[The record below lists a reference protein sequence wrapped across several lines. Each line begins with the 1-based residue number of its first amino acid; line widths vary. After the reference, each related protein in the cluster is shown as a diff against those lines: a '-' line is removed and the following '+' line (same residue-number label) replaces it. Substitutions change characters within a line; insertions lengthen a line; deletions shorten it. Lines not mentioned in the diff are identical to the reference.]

1 MRRRLYSDRKLS
13 KFLCSYLA
21 ISLMLLNVV
30 PFDYAAAMAAE
41 SALTSATESV
51 ATKPTTTLI
60 ASKPFATAPAATL
73 TPTPTDAETSGLSF
87 SLVESKAPIE
97 KPVKVPS
104 APAEDLPAE
113 RVDEIFQRLSPL
125 TKVDKKAFVLPED
138 SLVRPKIPGIQT
150 LETFPPKDGLETREK
165 PVVDMSTTP
174 LTVRRV
180 SHSGVVDTV
189 TQFAMTF
196 SQPMVPVSEARAFP
210 SIKAVEMKPQ
220 PKGNWKWAGPQ
231 TVLFEPEGGRL
242 PKSTEY
248 VVTVPAGTE
257 SANGAK
263 SVKAQSWTITTPTA
277 RVTNFYPNHGPQD
290 QTPVLVAVFD
300 QDIDRVAVL
309 KNTRVSVGREEFAPR
324 LVDDA
329 TVEKNATLKSALKDV
344 PAKRWIAFRA
354 ENPLP
359 YGSSVKVSFLP
370 GTPSL
375 EGPLKTEKA
384 QDFTVAIY
392 GPLRLVRGPEPN
404 VSPERWAQRRFFFS
418 NPIDTAKGKF
428 DEKMI
433 KITPTVDGAEW
444 RASHTSIWLTG
455 RLKPFTK
462 YTVVFDKNI
471 ADTFGQT
478 LGRDTT
484 TTFTTGAL
492 NMALN
497 DIGALNTFP
506 YGQKP
511 IVSFFAQAVPQVRL
525 TVYKATPSEWPEYV
539 RSRYNHRYQPPNKI
553 ATKTFKVGDE
563 DVKFDYDLTPHL
575 KNGLGQFII
584 SAETVGAPHNRDRE
598 IQSWIQVTKIGID
611 AFQGKNLLA
620 LATSLADGTP
630 LQGVDLT
637 SLNANDTATTDAN
650 GLAKLPL
657 SSSDEKAMLLVARK
671 GDDVAFVPATYYRG
685 GWTYHSSRSELK
697 WFTVTDRQLYKPGEK
712 VTVKGWTRGMKFSPN
727 EAIQL
732 FPAQLDSVTYKL
744 NAYDGTELISGEAP
758 VDSTGGFS
766 FEATLPE
773 KMNLGD
779 ASLILMASSKKRV
792 LFPGENQDSDVA
804 HYFAN
809 ATTYLPIKIQ
819 EFRRPEFEMN
829 VASSS
834 GNSILL
840 GDTTSLTAKTQYFAG
855 GVLQDAPIIW
865 SAAVRQSQF
874 SPPGW
879 SDFSF
884 GQSRPFWSSPVRRS
898 RGIFPQ
904 AGATLATKSLS
915 GITDATGAHTVDLKF
930 EKLKEPF
937 PVSASCE
944 ATVNDVNRQ
953 SWSDKVSI
961 LIHPADTYVGV
972 KPAKWFFHK
981 GEPVEIRYIAT
992 DLDGKAK
999 PGSRVVV
1006 KLLRVD
1012 KDGKDVEVARQNLS
1026 SAEIPQAIK
1035 LVPKEGGQHFVVAT
1049 VFDDKERANETRVS
1063 TWIEGDTPALAQKA
1077 ELQNIVLI
1085 PDRKE
1090 YQPGDSA
1097 EIMIASPFSPSHGV
1111 VTVRRNTIVST
1122 IPVNLDSSSKTVKI
1136 PITQDYYPN
1145 VTVEVYLTGKNATYA
1160 SGTVEL
1166 KVPPRARTL
1175 TLQAVASQK
1184 ELSPGGDTTIDI
1196 NLKHSDGKPVRDG
1209 KVTLM
1214 VADESILALA
1224 DYKWPDPIDVFYPAS
1239 TPNTQHSYLRQS
1251 VIKPQP
1257 QPEQNSMDERGGG
1270 AIPPASP
1277 MPVAT
1282 RAELAGGEI
1291 GRVEG
1296 PRDTNLFQVSPTM
1309 SAFGQARQFK
1319 TAAGQLSQLSSVDH
1333 AMPSGGV
1340 FKSVGTREQ
1349 AAPITVR
1356 TNFAALALFVP
1367 TIATDE
1373 NGKAQVKLHLP
1384 DSLTRYRI
1392 MAAAI
1397 YGDDSFG
1404 STESNVTARLPLMV
1418 KPSAPRFLHF
1428 GDKCELPVVLQNQT
1442 DKPLKVEVV
1451 IRADN
1456 AQLRDVAATRNFE
1469 RQPRSTVDDSKA
1481 ENNTDTVDGANE
1493 TNGTN
1498 GTSGTNETNETNG
1511 TTSSNNGDTSGG
1523 SPQVAQ
1529 QAGKVVEVP
1538 ANNRVEVRFPVSTV
1552 DEGKAN
1558 FQCAAVSGGVSDA
1571 SEFSVPV
1578 LVPATME
1585 SFAAYGQIDKGA
1597 VLQKLDRPKDVYEQ
1611 VGGLSIST
1619 SSTAVQSLTDAYFYL
1634 KNYSY
1639 GCSEQISSR
1648 MIAMLSLQDVLV
1660 SFGKLKGSAQAEFT
1674 EFVKK
1679 DIAELLK
1686 RQNSDGSFGLWKAG
1700 EHEKWPYV
1708 SIQVAQALDLAKDKD
1723 YQVDPEVLRKSE
1735 HFLKNIA
1742 SYIPKEYSERTKIA
1756 IEARALNVRYRMND
1770 VDASAARR
1778 LIQRSLKAG
1787 SKSSKG
1793 EPPRPLPKMATD
1805 KISNDL
1811 SLECAGWLLPIISGD
1826 KDSAAEVQLIR
1837 KMFDA
1842 SIKETAS
1849 TASTN
1854 DVGYG
1859 DWGYCIFYSPR
1870 RTDAIV
1876 LEALMADQPQSE
1888 LIPKM
1893 VRGLLAHRKNGA
1905 WEGPQENGYI
1915 LQALDKYF
1923 GKYESQTPNF
1933 ESQTWLGETL
1943 VGLQKFVGRSTETK
1957 TLNLPMSFLAKRNDS
1972 DLVINKVGAGR
1983 LYYRI
1988 GLDYAPKNLVLKPAD
2003 FGFTVERTYEAVD
2016 DVDDVKQDDKGVW
2029 HFKSGAT
2036 VRTKLKFSNP
2046 GARYHVA
2053 MMDPLPAGAEP
2064 LNPDLSGSITQV
2076 PPKAQSTAPSGG
2088 RIPTGR
2094 GGIVPLPLTPV
2105 VQESPYIW
2113 WWPRNWFEHQN
2124 LRDHQ
2129 AEAFQSLLYAG
2140 KYDYTYLMRATTPGD
2155 YIVPPTKLEEMY
2167 MPETFGRSGSDHVV
2181 IE

>member
-41 SALTSATESV
+41 SAPTSATESV
-51 ATKPTTTLI
+51 ATNPTTNLI
-60 ASKPFATAPAATL
+60 ASKPFATAPAATS
-73 TPTPTDAETSGLSF
+73 TPTGDETSGLSF

-104 APAEDLPAE
+104 APAEELPTE

-125 TKVDKKAFVLPED
+125 TKLDKKAFVLPED

-150 LETFPPKDGLETREK
+150 LETFPPKGGLETREK

-290 QTPVLVAVFD
+290 QTPVMVAVFD

-309 KNTRVSVGREEFAPR
+309 KNTRVSVGREEFALR

-329 TVEKNATLKSALKDV
+329 TVEKNETFKSALKDV
-344 PAKRWIAFRA
+344 SAKRWVAFRA

-392 GPLRLVRGPEPN
+392 GPLRLVRGPEHA
-404 VSPERWAQRRFFFS
+404 VSPDRWAQRRFFFS
-418 NPIDTAKGKF
+418 NPIDTTKGKF

-433 KITPTVDGAEW
+433 KITPAVDDAEW
-444 RASHTSIWLTG
+444 RASYTSIWLTG
-455 RLKPFTK
+455 NLKSFTK

-471 ADTFGQT
+471 TDTFGQT

-484 TTFTTGAL
+484 TTFTTGER
-492 NMALN
+492 NRALN
-497 DIGALNTFP
+497 DPGVLSTIP

-511 IVSFFAQAVPQVRL
+511 IISYYVQGVPQVRL
-525 TVYKATPSEWPEYV
+525 TVYKVTPSDWLEYAEN
-539 RSRYNHRYQPPNKI
+539 RYNQAYQPRNKI
-553 ATKTFKVGDE
+553 ATKTIKVDYEGA
-563 DVKFDYDLTPHL
+563 KFDYDLTPHL

-584 SAETVGAPHNRDRE
+584 AVGTIGAPHNRDGE
-598 IQSWIQVTKIGID
+598 INSWIQVTKLGID

-637 SLNANDTATTDAN
+637 LLNGNNTATTDSN
-650 GLAKLPL
+650 GLAKLPI
-657 SSSDEKAMLLVARK
+657 STEHEKSLLLVARK
-671 GDDVAFVPATYYRG
+671 GDDVAFVPASEYRR
-685 GWTYHSSRSELK
+685 GWTYEPRQAELK
-697 WFTVTDRQLYKPGEK
+697 WFIVTDRQLYKPGEK
-712 VTVKGWTRGMKFSPN
+712 VTVKGWTRGMKYSPN

-732 FPAQLDSVTYKL
+732 FPAQLDSVEYKL
-744 NAYDGTELISGEAP
+744 NSYDGKALISGEAP

-773 KMNLGD
+773 KMNLGN
-779 ASLILMASSKKRV
+779 AALILTASSKTPAH
-792 LFPGENQDSDVA
+792 FPGEKQTSEISS
-804 HYFAN
+804 YFSHVE
-809 ATTYLPIKIQ
+809 THIPLKIQ
-819 EFRRPEFEMN
+819 DFRRPEFEMK
-829 VASSS
+829 VASSG

-855 GVLQDAPIIW
+855 GVLPDAPIAW
-865 SAAVRQSQF
+865 SVAARESQF
-874 SPPGW
+874 APPGW

-884 GQSRPFWSSPVRRS
+884 GHSSPFWTLPVRHS
-898 RGIFPQ
+898 RGIFPPDV
-904 AGATLATKSLS
+904 GVPLAIRSLS
-915 GITDATGAHTVDLKF
+915 GVTNASGTHTVDLKF
-930 EKLKEPF
+930 DKLKAPL
-937 PVSASCE
+937 PISASCE
-944 ATVNDVNRQ
+944 ATVSDVNRQ

-961 LIHPADTYVGV
+961 LIHPADTYIGV
-972 KPAKWFFHK
+972 KLSKWFYRK

-1006 KLLRVD
+1006 KLVRVD
-1012 KDGKDVEVARQNLS
+1012 KDGKDVEVARQNLN
-1026 SAEIPQAIK
+1026 SADIPQATK

-1063 TWIEGDTPALAQKA
+1063 TWIQSDTPSLAQKA

-1085 PDRKE
+1085 PDKKE
-1090 YQPGDSA
+1090 YQPGESA
-1097 EIMIASPFSPSHGV
+1097 EIMIAAPFSPSHGV

-1122 IPVNLDSSSKTVKI
+1122 IPIDLQSSSTTVKI

-1145 VTVEVYLTGKNATYA
+1145 ATVEVYLTGKNATYA
-1160 SGTVEL
+1160 SGLIEL
-1166 KVPPRARTL
+1166 NVPPRARTL

-1196 NLKHSDGKPVRDG
+1196 NLNTSDGKPVKDG

-1224 DYKWPDPIDVFYPAS
+1224 GYKWPDPMDVFYPESSAIYE
-1239 TPNTQHSYLRQS
+1239 NSYFRRY
-1251 VIKPQP
+1251 VIKPE
-1257 QPEQNSMDERGGG
+1257 PEPELKETPVDERGGA
-1270 AIPPASP
+1270 AIPPPAA
-1277 MPVAT
+1277 PVPLST

-1296 PRDTNLFQVSPTM
+1296 SRDANLFQVEPTM
-1309 SAFGQARQFK
+1309 SAFGQARQMK
-1319 TAAGQLSQLSSVDH
+1319 AASAAAGGARFQFN
-1333 AMPSGGV
+1333 A
-1340 FKSVGTREQ
+1340 REKE

-1397 YGDDSFG
+1397 FGDDSFG

-1456 AQLRDVAATRNFE
+1456 AQLRDVAATRNFD
-1469 RQPRSTVDDSKA
+1469 RQPKSTVDDSKA
-1481 ENNTDTVDGANE
+1481 ENNSDTVDGANGTTEANE
-1493 TNGTN
+1493 TSGTN
-1498 GTSGTNETNETNG
+1498 GTTGTNETNG

-1558 FQCAAVSGGVSDA
+1558 FQCAALSGAISDA

-1634 KNYSY
+1634 KDYAF

-1660 SFGKLKGSAQAEFT
+1660 SFGKLKGAAQAEFT

-1708 SIQVAQALDLAKDKD
+1708 SIQVAQALNLAKDKD
-1723 YQVDPEVLRKSE
+1723 YQVEPEVLRKSE

-1770 VDASAARR
+1770 IDASAARR

-1793 EPPRPLPKMATD
+1793 EPPRPLPKMAAD

-1837 KMFDA
+1837 KLFDA

-1893 VRGLLAHRKNGA
+1893 VKGLLAHRKNGA
-1905 WEGPQENGYI
+1905 WVGTQENGYI

-1923 GKYESQTPNF
+1923 GKYENQTPNF

-1972 DLVINKVGAGR
+1972 DIVINKVGAGR

-2003 FGFTVERTYEAVD
+2003 FGFSVERTYEAVD

-2064 LNPDLSGSITQV
+2064 LNPDLSGSRTQV

-2088 RIPTGR
+2088 RIPPGR

-2105 VQESPYIW
+2105 VQESPFIW